1 MTLHEQMAALE
12 AVLYVS
18 GDPVSICEAAEALSI
33 TEIEMVPVIELLER
47 HCAEGGLRLIKIED
61 KLQLATKQEYAA
73 VIEKLLQPV
82 GIRSM
87 LSQSVLE
94 TLAIIAY
101 KQPVTRHEIEQIR
114 GVQSDYSVSVL
125 LERQLIQDVG
135 RKDTIGRPILY
146 GTTDRF
152 LRHFGIEQL
161 SQLPQMEMVLQAM
174 NTKIKQGGEEV

>member
-1 MTLHEQMAALE
+1 MTLHEQAAALE
-12 AVLYVS
+12 AVLYVA
-18 GDPVSICEAAEALSI
+18 GDPVEIGDAAAALEV
-33 TEIEMVPVIELLER
+33 TEIEMIPIIELLER
-47 HCAEGGLRLIKIED
+47 RCADGGLKLIKVEN
-61 KLQLATKQEYAA
+61 KLQLATRQEYAH

-94 TLAIIAY
+94 TLAIVAY

-125 LERQLIQDVG
+125 LERQLIRDVG
-135 RKDTIGRPILY
+135 RKDTVGRPILY

-152 LRHFGIEQL
+152 LRHFGISQL
-161 SQLPQMEMVLQAM
+161 SELPQMEMVLQAM
-174 NTKIKQGGEEV
+174 NTKVEQGGEEA